1 MINIRHSSGKVAYG
15 VQDFVLDTYE
25 DLQNL
30 KADCA
35 PGSTAFIIATS
46 EKYMLNSHKVWVQ
59 ISSMPESGGG
69 GGEEPNP
76 DNIYI
81 YDGGTVV

>member
-30 KADCA
+30 DNECA

-46 EKYMLNSHKVWVQ
+46 EKYMLNSHNAWVQ
-59 ISSMPESGGG
+59 IKGNGGG
-69 GGEEPNP
+69 GGGGDEPNP
-76 DNIYI
+76 DDIYI
-81 YDGGTVV
+81 YDGGTIV